1 MSLNPQSPLPLYRQL
16 AERIQSDI
24 TEGIYSVDS
33 RIPSENSLA
42 TRYCIGRPTVRQATD
57 LLVRKGQL
65 VRRRG
70 SGTFVCEPRPSIDL
84 FSLAGT
90 SAGLADGLAGSDLDV
105 TLTVTDGPR
114 IIEQDYSSDEAIDVD
129 SGTASSPKKIYLQ
142 RDAVVDSQVILR
154 EEFYFDAGVFNGL
167 EAHDLQGVSLSKL
180 IRDSFYLEPKTARQ
194 SFAAALADNDEA
206 ATFKVAPG
214 SPLLRVMRS
223 LFFSDNAAELSVQI
237 TCLTDRFEFSQTLY
251 PTVSTATLS
260 SG

>member
-1 MSLNPQSPLPLYRQL
+1 M
-16 AERIQSDI
+16 
-24 TEGIYSVDS
+24 
-33 RIPSENSLA
+33 
-42 TRYCIGRPTVRQATD
+42 
-57 LLVRKGQL
+57 
-65 VRRRG
+65 
-70 SGTFVCEPRPSIDL
+70 
-84 FSLAGT
+84 
-90 SAGLADGLAGSDLDV
+90 
-105 TLTVTDGPR
+105 
-114 IIEQDYSSDEAIDVD
+114 
-129 SGTASSPKKIYLQ
+129 
-142 RDAVVDSQVILR
+142 ILR